1 MPQLQLNLLGPLHI
15 MLDGVSLAFRYEKV
29 RALLAYLA
37 AEADRPHTR
46 SELAGLLWPDSP
58 EVDARRNLSQ
68 ALFQL
73 RQTIGD
79 ADQATPWLIVTRD
92 TLQFNTAADQQVD
105 VSEFD
110 RLLAACAAHTHE
122 AIDTCPAC
130 AQRLEQAVALYR
142 GDFLQHFQIDDSLA
156 FEEWTIFK
164 REGLHRRALEA
175 LDQLTAYHAQRG
187 AHDEARRYAQRQ
199 LDLEPW
205 REEAHRQ
212 VMQALAASGQRSA
225 ALAQYEVCRK
235 ILLEE
240 LGVEPAAETKTL
252 YERLK
257 RAEAEPPEAGLA
269 PPLGRWRTS
278 LPMQVTPFLG
288 RDQELA
294 ALAGLLSNPDC
305 RLVTLIGPGGI
316 GKTRLAVQA
325 AAQQQASFDDGA
337 AFVSLAPLANR
348 EQIVTAIADALGLVL
363 YIAGDRAIQ
372 LLHYLHER
380 TLLLVLDNFEHLL
393 TDEASVALIG
403 ELLRGAPSLKLTD
416 HFAHTAG
423 GLR

>member
-29 RALLAYLA
+29 RALVAYLA

-46 SELAGLLWPDSP
+46 SELAGLLWSDSP

-110 RLLAACAAHTHE
+110 RLLVACAAHTHE

-235 ILLEE
+235 VLLDE

-257 RAEAEPPEAGLA
+257 RAEV
-269 PPLGRWRTS
+269 RTTRS
-278 LPMQVTPFLG
+278 WASPTPW
-288 RDQELA
+288 
-294 ALAGLLSNPDC
+294 
-305 RLVTLIGPGGI
+305 
-316 GKTRLAVQA
+316 
-325 AAQQQASFDDGA
+325 
-337 AFVSLAPLANR
+337 PLANFL
-348 EQIVTAIADALGLVL
+348 ADASDALSGTRSGTGG
-363 YIAGDRAIQ
+363 AGWVVEQSRLPVGDVDRAGRHRQ
-372 LLHYLHER
+372 NSSGR
-380 TLLLVLDNFEHLL
+380 
-393 TDEASVALIG
+393 AS
-403 ELLRGAPSLKLTD
+403 RGA
-416 HFAHTAG
+416 AAG
-423 GLR
+423 QL